1 MKREAIRVEPISSYL
16 AKWKAPIAPVT
27 RGGGMVFVSGLPPF
41 DPQTGEILPVP
52 IERQTELILEQMK
65 LCLETAGTSLQ
76 NVMKCNIYCTSAKH
90 FATVN
95 AIYARYFPERPAG
108 PHLRLR
114 AGMDRAVR
122 YRDRL
127 RRPGMIA
134 PGSRLPAACLVE
146 PGNLFAQGPSK
157 GLRGDATGVACTSAR
172 RNMPV
177 SPNLHAL
184 RRAEAP
190 QPEVQKPSRAD
201 VEAAVRTIIRW
212 TGEDPE
218 RDGLIET
225 PARVTRSFEEFF
237 SGYAQDP
244 VEILEKTFEEIEGY
258 DEMIVLRDI
267 RFESHCEHHM
277 APIIGRAWVAYIP
290 NGRVV
295 GISKLA
301 RVVDVYAKRLQIQE
315 KMTAQIANTIN
326 DVLQP
331 QGVGV
336 IIKATH
342 HCMTTRGVHKP
353 GTDLVTSRM
362 LGCFRDNA
370 LTRQEFLGMAT

>member
-1 MKREAIRVEPISSYL
+1 
-16 AKWKAPIAPVT
+16 
-27 RGGGMVFVSGLPPF
+27 
-41 DPQTGEILPVP
+41 
-52 IERQTELILEQMK
+52 
-65 LCLETAGTSLQ
+65 
-76 NVMKCNIYCTSAKH
+76 
-90 FATVN
+90 
-95 AIYARYFPERPAG
+95 
-108 PHLRLR
+108 
-114 AGMDRAVR
+114 
-122 YRDRL
+122 
-127 RRPGMIA
+127 
-134 PGSRLPAACLVE
+134 
-146 PGNLFAQGPSK
+146 
-157 GLRGDATGVACTSAR
+157 
-172 RNMPV
+172 MPV
-177 SPNLHAL
+177 SPHLHAL

-237 SGYAQDP
+237 SGYGQDP

-315 KMTAQIANTIN
+315 KMTAQIANTL
-326 DVLQP
+326 DEVLQP
-331 QGVGV
+331 KGVAVV
-336 IIKATH
+336 IEAAH
-342 HCMTTRGVHKP
+342 QCMTTRGVHK
-353 GTDLVTSRM
+353 TDVTMVTSRM
-362 LGCFRDNA
+362 LGAFRDQVQ
-370 LTRQEFLGMAT
+370 TRQEFLSAIGMRSSGTNGEGL